1 MIGMTEKRFYLM
13 NVEDPLH
20 EYGRWCK
27 PVLEDGETGKQYE
40 GALEVMDLL
49 NVLHDENEQLKA
61 QLYCDSDEGVCSI
74 CRHHYLKKVNLFYI
88 SKCEK
93 GHEKCSTDA
102 LKHCKDFELEESK
115 ND

>member
-1 MIGMTEKRFYLM
+1 MTEKRFYLM

-49 NVLHDENEQLKA
+49 NEFNDENEQLK
-61 QLYCDSDEGVCSI
+61 QLLLQFYTEDEI
-74 CRHHYLKKVNLFYI
+74 N
-88 SKCEK
+88 
-93 GHEKCSTDA
+93 A
-102 LKHCKDFELEESK
+102 ELI
-115 ND
+115 